1 MKKEGGDG
9 EDLSRGTRLAVK
21 EGVGPARQPERWGG
35 ARGGELGR
43 GVCWAGCS
51 TVGHSAKKGGEVHWR
66 AASGERGFGPSS
78 QEEGEERVL
87 SFFSIFPSFIPKPFS
102 KTNLKII
109 F

>member
-43 GVCWAGCS
+43 LLHC
-51 TVGHSAKKGGEVHWR
+51 
-66 AASGERGFGPSS
+66 GP
-78 QEEGEERVL
+78 QREERRGDALAGREWGEGVWAFEPGRGGGKGFV
-87 SFFSIFPSFIPKPFS
+87 FFFLFS
-102 KTNLKII
+102 LLLFQSHFQKQI
-109 F
+109 